1 MGYGEDLKNIVQSTS
16 EVSDVFKATISD
28 AKQGKAQVGA
38 IVRLLVL
45 FIAWLNQIAVTFGGY
60 TVPHVS
66 EEVIYLI
73 ATAVTIAVS
82 VYAYWRNNSWTTN
95 AKTADAVLAVLKET
109 GITVDDLAAAVGSL
123 MDNAQAK
130 EDGAA
135 TEDVEQ

>member
-1 MGYGEDLKNIVQSTS
+1 MGYGENLKNIVQSTS

-38 IVRLLVL
+38 VVRLLVL
-45 FIAWLNQIAVTFGGY
+45 VIAWLNQIAVTFGGY

-82 VYAYWRNNSWTTN
+82 AYAYWQNNSWTTN
-95 AKTADAVLAVLKET
+95 AKTADAVLAVLKDT
-109 GITVDDLAAAVGSL
+109 GVTIDDLAAAVGKL
-123 MDNAQAK
+123 MDDAQAK
-130 EDGAA
+130 EGTAA
-135 TEDVEQ
+135 TEDREQ